1 MRRKKIKKDIFEQK
15 EKKMKT
21 DMLKDEGKK
30 EEKKIKMDI
39 LK

>member
-15 EKKMKT
+15 EKKMK
-21 DMLKDEGKK
+21 EKK